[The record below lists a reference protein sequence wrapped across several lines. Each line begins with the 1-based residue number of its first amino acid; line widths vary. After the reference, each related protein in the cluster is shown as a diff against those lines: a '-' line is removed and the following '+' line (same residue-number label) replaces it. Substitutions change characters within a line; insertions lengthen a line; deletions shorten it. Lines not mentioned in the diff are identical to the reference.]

1 MVGMCPRRT
10 LKGFTLIE
18 LLTVL
23 VVLVV
28 TLWVATPMF
37 GKLLHGNQL
46 HQQASRL
53 LGTINLARSQAV
65 MRNSPVS
72 ICPSAMALTGEAVC
86 SGTYAEGWIVFSNV
100 DKDKV
105 IDVDS
110 DQVLQVFEGLPRGY
124 QLTNRKGTR
133 AAFELISFLPDGSSR
148 SNRTLLICPPQHALA
163 QSLSVVINIVGRARL
178 VKEWGECPVS

>member
-1 MVGMCPRRT
+1 
-10 LKGFTLIE
+10 
-18 LLTVL
+18 
-23 VVLVV
+23 
-28 TLWVATPMF
+28 
-37 GKLLHGNQL
+37 
-46 HQQASRL
+46 
-53 LGTINLARSQAV
+53 
-65 MRNSPVS
+65 
-72 ICPSAMALTGEAVC
+72 MALTGEAVC

-133 AAFELISFLPDGSSR
+133 AAFELINFLPDGSSR

>member
-124 QLTNRKGTR
+124 QRN
-133 AAFELISFLPDGSSR
+133 SGS
-148 SNRTLLICPPQHALA
+148 L
-163 QSLSVVINIVGRARL
+163 
-178 VKEWGECPVS
+178 